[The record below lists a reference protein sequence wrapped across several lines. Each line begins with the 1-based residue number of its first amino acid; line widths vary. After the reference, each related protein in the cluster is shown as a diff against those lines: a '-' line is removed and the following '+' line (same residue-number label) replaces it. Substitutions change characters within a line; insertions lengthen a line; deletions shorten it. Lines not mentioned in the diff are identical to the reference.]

1 MADESNDFEM
11 VDVVSGRV
19 KALGHAGTTMRA
31 VFPNGKT
38 AQYEGVTR
46 ETFESVIGAPSVGT
60 AFGQLIVNGGYN
72 WKYV

>member
-19 KALGHAGTTMRA
+19 KQIGHNGKDMKA
-31 VFPNGKT
+31 VFPNGKQ
-38 AQYEGVTR
+38 ALYSNVTR
-46 ETFESVIGAPSVGT
+46 ETFDAVMGAPSVGT